1 MASMFGGIEAGGTK
15 FICAVGTGP
24 DDLRAEAR
32 FPTTTPEATIH
43 SAIEF
48 FRQQT
53 NRFGKLEAIGV
64 ASFGPLDPRP
74 DSPTYGYITTTPKP
88 GWANTNFIHPLQE
101 AFEVPV
107 GFDTDVNA
115 AAFGEYRWGAGQDL
129 DTILYLT
136 IGTGI
141 GGGAV
146 VGGKIVH
153 GLLHPEMGHIHIPHD
168 RQADPYEGYCPYH
181 QDCFEGLA
189 CGPAIE
195 KRWGRR
201 GESLPA
207 NHPAWEMEANYLALA
222 LANYVFTL
230 SPQRIILGGGVM
242 QQTQLFPL
250 IRARLLEIINGYLR
264 SPQILSGIDEYIVP
278 PGLGS
283 RSGVLG
289 AIALAIAQKQ
299 SS

>member
-1 MASMFGGIEAGGTK
+1 
-15 FICAVGTGP
+15 
-24 DDLRAEAR
+24 
-32 FPTTTPEATIH
+32 
-43 SAIEF
+43 
-48 FRQQT
+48 
-53 NRFGKLEAIGV
+53 
-64 ASFGPLDPRP
+64 
-74 DSPTYGYITTTPKP
+74 
-88 GWANTNFIHPLQE
+88 
-101 AFEVPV
+101 
-107 GFDTDVNA
+107 
-115 AAFGEYRWGAGQDL
+115 
-129 DTILYLT
+129 
-136 IGTGI
+136 
-141 GGGAV
+141 
-146 VGGKIVH
+146 
-153 GLLHPEMGHIHIPHD
+153 MGHIHIPHD